1 MSDPRYCICGRDE
14 LLTGRQT
21 LYASNACKA
30 RVWKERTGYRLQG
43 TFERCQT
50 PIPRQARP
58 SDVRL
63 TYADAVELVEFIL
76 TEQSHVQPE
85 RRPSLARSYVL
96 ARLSPKAA
104 ARAQD
109 LGL

>member
-1 MSDPRYCICGRDE
+1 MEGRDPRARYAKDLCRTRDW
-14 LLTGRQT
+14 
-21 LYASNACKA
+21 KA
-30 RVWKERTGYRLQG
+30 RTHYGPQKPLQVRSNG
-43 TFERCQT
+43 NA
-50 PIPRQARP
+50 RQPKP